1 MSVMDKIKGE
11 HNVKLSGVMLMYIA
25 NVLRDRQLS
34 ILRDLAK
41 AIKRGNFKEIDEIGN
56 AAMANEIVGQKVM
69 DLIEDM
75 LGKEDFEKFLEG
87 KLDVETPSFMPSTDT
102 VN

>member
-1 MSVMDKIKGE
+1 MSVMEKIKSE
-11 HNVKLSGVMLMYIA
+11 HSVKISGIMLMFIA
-25 NVLRDRQLS
+25 NALKERQLS
-34 ILRDLAK
+34 ILRALAE
-41 AIKRGNFKEIDEIGN
+41 AVEGGDFKEIDEIGN
-56 AAMANEIVGQKVM
+56 AAMANEIVGQKMM

-87 KLDVETPSFMPSTDT
+87 KLDIETPSFMSSTGT

>member
-1 MSVMDKIKGE
+1 MSVMEKIKSE
-11 HNVKLSGVMLMYIA
+11 HSVKISGVMLMFIA
-25 NVLRDRQLS
+25 NVLRERQLS
-34 ILRDLAK
+34 ILKALAN
-41 AIKRGNFKEIDEIGN
+41 AVEDGDFKEIDEIGN
-56 AAMANEIVGQKVM
+56 AAMANEIVGQKMM

-87 KLDVETPSFMPSTDT
+87 ELDVDPPSFMPSTDT

>member
-1 MSVMDKIKGE
+1 MSVMEKIKSE
-11 HNVKLSGVMLMYIA
+11 HSVKISGVMLMFIA
-25 NVLRDRQLS
+25 NALKERQLS
-34 ILRDLAK
+34 ILRALAE
-41 AIKRGNFKEIDEIGN
+41 AVEGGDFKEIDEIGN
-56 AAMANEIVGQKVM
+56 AAMANEIVGQKMM

-87 KLDVETPSFMPSTDT
+87 KLDVETPSFMPSTGT

>member
-1 MSVMDKIKGE
+1 MSAMDKIKAE
-11 HNVKLSGVMLMYIA
+11 HNVKISGVMLMYIA

-34 ILRDLAK
+34 ILKALAN
-41 AIKRGNFKEIDEIGN
+41 AVEDGDFKEIDEIGN
-56 AAMANEIVGQKVM
+56 AAMANEIVGQKMM

-75 LGKEDFEKFLEG
+75 LGREDFEKFLEG
-87 KLDVETPSFMPSTDT
+87 KLDVETPSFMPSTGT